1 MRRSSGT
8 RNRSSRGSSSRSNE
22 PPLIRAAHRA
32 GMTPLEHHTGDLLT
46 TTAPAIAHGVNT
58 VGVMGAGIAVQFARR
73 HSVMKDAYA
82 PACQNDALNPGD
94 VFAWKV
100 AGANSKHDVIYILAS
115 QDLPGLHSRLGWLE
129 SSLDYAVSHAETA
142 GIDRIA
148 LPRSGRGIGGLD
160 QDEAEQVMARVA
172 ATSSTVT
179 LEVWT
184 LA

>member
-1 MRRSSGT
+1 MT
-8 RNRSSRGSSSRSNE
+8 
-22 PPLIRAAHRA
+22 LLDHR
-32 GMTPLEHHTGDLLT
+32 TGDLFT

-58 VGVMGAGIAVQFARR
+58 AGVMGAGIAVQFARR
-73 HSVMKDAYA
+73 HPAIKDAYA
-82 PACQNDALNPGD
+82 LACQNDALNPGD

-100 AGANSKHDVIYILAS
+100 AGANSKHDVIYNLAS
-115 QDLPGLHSRLGWLE
+115 QDIPGPHARRDWLE
-129 SSLDYAVSHAETA
+129 ASLDHAVSHAETA

-160 QDEAEQVMARVA
+160 QDEAEPVMARVA

-184 LA
+184 FA